1 MSAQPSPQSGRPI
14 DQWDDPAD
22 LSRLGLRPKHSS
34 LFLPLSQAPLLFGIF
49 EAADRIDRDDPCCFL
64 DLGFPGFER
73 LGMLDGCSRV
83 DLSGK
88 SELFRH
94 RQGACDNPE
103 LSRRVT
109 LVVCRR

>member
-1 MSAQPSPQSGRPI
+1 MIGAPHGTARPRRAAFGAPAASGWWRC
-14 DQWDDPAD
+14 

-73 LGMLDGCSRV
+73 LGMLSCQIIETLASF
-83 DLSGK
+83 L
-88 SELFRH
+88 
-94 RQGACDNPE
+94 
-103 LSRRVT
+103 RRFEPKPR
-109 LVVCRR
+109 LPPPPPGQ